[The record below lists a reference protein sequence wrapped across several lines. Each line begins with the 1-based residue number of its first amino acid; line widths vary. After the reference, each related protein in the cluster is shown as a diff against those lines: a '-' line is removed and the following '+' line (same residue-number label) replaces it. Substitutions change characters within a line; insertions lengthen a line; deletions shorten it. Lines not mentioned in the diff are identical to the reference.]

1 MKKLFVPYLFL
12 VITILQF
19 NSCGMTARLRKA
31 DKKYAIGEY
40 YDASALYKS
49 IYSNT
54 DQKKKALRAE
64 IAFKLANSYRLINN
78 NLRAETA
85 YSNAIRNGIED
96 STAYLFYA
104 ETLRKNGKYNE
115 AKGQYQKYL
124 SYSPKD
130 KIWAENGI
138 LSCEKILEWRKQ
150 MTRYTIAKADIFNSR
165 RGDFSPIFANSEGDI
180 LYFTSSRDNA
190 KGTKNSPITGL
201 RNNDIFFSKI
211 NSSGVWESPQAVMGE
226 INTEDDEGTCCFS
239 ADGKTMYF
247 TRCRSVKG
255 ATLGAEIYTC
265 SRAGG
270 EWSTPQLLILI
281 NDSSV
286 TVAHPAISV
295 DNTYLYFV
303 SDLKGGYGGKDLWG
317 VKKTDTGGW
326 GKPENLGAEIN
337 TPGDEMF
344 PYIRENGTLYF
355 SSNGHPGFGGL
366 DIYKATP
373 KNDEKQSWLVENM
386 MSPINSP
393 WDDFGITFSGKK
405 EKGFFSSNRNNPKG
419 YDKIYSFELPILE
432 FMVEGKV
439 MEKNDPIPDATIRII
454 GDNGTN
460 AKIRVKK
467 DGSFRY
473 KLDKNAS
480 YIMLAS
486 ARGYLN
492 QKNNLSTI
500 GIDKSKTF
508 TINFQLVS
516 INNPVKIENIFFDFG
531 KATLTPQSEEALN
544 GLVNLLKDN
553 PNITIE
559 IGAHTDMIGSDA
571 NNLTL
576 SAKRA
581 ESVIN
586 YLIKSGIESERLSAK
601 GYGKTSP
608 VVVSKELAEK
618 YSFMKENDIL
628 NEEFISKLSD
638 SQKEIANQINR
649 RTEFRVLKTTYKMY

>member
-1 MKKLFVPYLFL
+1 MKKSFVTYILIA
-12 VITILQF
+12 ITILQF
-19 NSCGMTARLRKA
+19 TSCGMSARLRKA
-31 DKKYAIGEY
+31 DKKYEIGEY

-54 DQKKKALRAE
+54 DPKKKALRAE

-96 STAYLFYA
+96 SSAYLFYA
-104 ETLRKNGKYNE
+104 EILRKNGKYNE
-115 AKGQYQKYL
+115 AKVQYQKYL

-130 KIWAENGI
+130 KLWAENGI
-138 LSCEKILEWRKQ
+138 LSCEKIPEWRKQ
-150 MTRYTIAKADIFNSR
+150 TTRYVIARADVFNSR
-165 RGDFSPIFANSEGDI
+165 RGDFSPMFANSEGDV

-226 INTEDDEGTCCFS
+226 INTEDDEGACCFS

-247 TRCRSVKG
+247 TRCRSIKG
-255 ATLGAEIYTC
+255 STLGAEIYTC

-286 TVAHPAISV
+286 TVAHPAISP

-303 SDLKGGYGGKDLWG
+303 SDLKGGYGGKDLWR
-317 VKKTDTGGW
+317 VKKTDTSGW
-326 GKPENLGAEIN
+326 GKPENLGAGIN

-344 PYIRENGTLYF
+344 PYIKDDGTLYF

-373 KNDEKQSWLVENM
+373 RNDEKQSWLLENM

-432 FMVEGKV
+432 FMLEGRV
-439 MEKNDPIPDATIRII
+439 MEKDDPIPDANIRII

-492 QKNNLSTI
+492 QRNNLSTV

-571 NNLTL
+571 NNLSL

-649 RTEFRVLKTTYKMY
+649 RTEFRVLRTTYKMY